1 MMDTN
6 EYFLELKKDIDKHW
20 EEIFLLAV
28 DVCKSCVLKYARQHK
43 LSFKDDYVYD
53 ISVEAAS
60 KVMKRI
66 KDGKDVQYFI
76 TYCWL
81 PVWDLLAG
89 KKQQRI
95 DNEQSWDLLNENDL
109 EIEDKEGNDISMI
122 INNLTICT
130 LQRSNDCNNILV
142 RAVKPHATTFK
153 EVMVFLDILYT
164 IYGIDYVSI
173 YLENPIWNKILGKFY
188 LLKSD
193 EKQYYGRIS
202 ENLPVVRKYSRGE

>member
-1 MMDTN
+1 M
-6 EYFLELKKDIDKHW
+6 
-20 EEIFLLAV
+20 
-28 DVCKSCVLKYARQHK
+28 
-43 LSFKDDYVYD
+43 
-53 ISVEAAS
+53 
-60 KVMKRI
+60 
-66 KDGKDVQYFI
+66 
-76 TYCWL
+76 
-81 PVWDLLAG
+81 LAG

-130 LQRSNDCNNILV
+130 LQRNNDCNNILV

-164 IYGIDYVSI
+164 VYGIDYVSV